1 MYRYTPPN
9 YRAPKELIFRN
20 QSELISPAAFSQQQ
34 PSCGIVLLATPRA
47 SKGLPEILQEQT
59 SFSHQYNARDSAN
72 ELIRGKRHGAFV
84 CAEIKPASEQ
94 PKTEK
99 GNSVKSRMTSPSL
112 FLQNS

>member
-20 QSELISPAAFSQQQ
+20 ESELISLAEFSQQQ

-47 SKGLPEILQEQT
+47 SKGLPEIFQEQT

-72 ELIRGKRHGAFV
+72 EPIRGKKNMQFTEAKKQLRCLVLG
-84 CAEIKPASEQ
+84 EDLLSSE
-94 PKTEK
+94 
-99 GNSVKSRMTSPSL
+99 L
-112 FLQNS
+112 L